1 MFKKLLTAAIGLS
14 VIGTAQA
21 APNLEEMWELIQ
33 KQQAEIYQL
42 KTQLET
48 TEKRVTETE
57 VKTEATFA
65 AVEEVSVGPV
75 AKLAEWAD
83 KTTIGGY
90 GEMHYNNLTS
100 DNSSSSKEEF
110 DLHRFVLFFG
120 HQFTND
126 LRFFSELEVEHNVAG
141 EGKNGEVEIEQA
153 YIEWDYAENHRVK
166 AGVFLTPV
174 GILNE
179 THEPE
184 TFYGVERNPVEK
196 NIIPST
202 WWEGGAMFSGEIAEG
217 FSYDAGVH
225 SGLFINPDPDPLKA
239 DDGKWKIRDGRQKVS
254 EAEGD
259 DLAYTARIKY
269 TGIPGLELATTFQHQ
284 TDIWQGESF
293 MGEDEADAN
302 LVEMHAIY
310 NKGPFGLRALYAHW
324 DIDDVIENVKA
335 GADEQEGFYIE
346 PSYRLNEKLGFFVRF
361 SEWDNQ
367 AGESSAD
374 GEKQQYDIGF
384 NYWLH
389 ENVVLKADY
398 RHDNN
403 EGDSEEFSG
412 FNLGVGWS
420 F

>member
-1 MFKKLLTAAIGLS
+1 MYKKLLTAAIGLS
-14 VIGTAQA
+14 VMGTAQA

-33 KQQAEIYQL
+33 KQQAEISQL

-48 TEKRVTETE
+48 TEQRVTETE
-57 VKTEATFA
+57 VKAEATFA
-65 AVEEVSVGPV
+65 AVEEVSAGPV

-120 HQFTND
+120 HQFTDD

-153 YIEWDYAENHRVK
+153 YVEWDYTENHRAK
-166 AGVFLTPV
+166 AGVFLMPV

-202 WWEGGAMFSGEIAEG
+202 WWEGGAMLSGEIAEG

-225 SGLFINPDPDPLKA
+225 SGLFINPTEGDY
-239 DDGKWKIRDGRQKVS
+239 KIRSGRQKVS

-269 TGIPGLELATTFQHQ
+269 TGMPGLELAATAQHQ
-284 TDIWQGESF
+284 TDVWQGEAF
-293 MGEDEADAN
+293 AGEDEADAT
-302 LVEMHAIY
+302 LVELHAIY

-324 DIDDVIENVKA
+324 DIDDVIENIKA

-346 PSYRLNEKLGFFVRF
+346 PSYRINEKLGFFARF

-367 AGESSAD
+367 AGDSGD
-374 GEKQQYDIGF
+374 TEKQQYDIGF

-403 EGDSEEFSG
+403 EGDSEEFRG

>member
-1 MFKKLLTAAIGLS
+1 MYKKLLTAAIGIS
-14 VIGTAQA
+14 VMGTTQA

-33 KQQAEIYQL
+33 KQQAEISQL
-42 KTQLET
+42 KTQLES
-48 TEKRVTETE
+48 TEKRVAETE

-65 AVEEVSVGPV
+65 AVEEVSAGPV

-120 HQFTND
+120 HQFTDD

-153 YIEWDYAENHRVK
+153 YIEWDYTENHRAK

-196 NIIPST
+196 NIIPSS
-202 WWEGGAMFSGEIAEG
+202 WWEGGAMFSGEIVEG

-225 SGLFINPDPDPLKA
+225 SGLFIDPSKGKA
-239 DDGKWKIRDGRQKVS
+239 KIRDGRQKVS

-269 TGIPGLELATTFQHQ
+269 TGIPGLELATTLQHQ
-284 TDIWQGESF
+284 TNVWQGESF

-302 LVEMHAIY
+302 LIEMHAIY

-346 PSYRLNEKLGFFVRF
+346 PSYRLNEKLGLFVRF

-389 ENVVLKADY
+389 ENVVMKADY

>member
-1 MFKKLLTAAIGLS
+1 MYKKLLTAAIGIS
-14 VIGTAQA
+14 VMGTTQA

-33 KQQAEIYQL
+33 KQQAEISQL
-42 KTQLET
+42 KTQLES
-48 TEKRVTETE
+48 TEKRVAETE

-65 AVEEVSVGPV
+65 AVEEVSAGPV

-120 HQFTND
+120 HQFTDD

-153 YIEWDYAENHRVK
+153 YIEWDYTENHRAK
-166 AGVFLTPV
+166 AGVFLIPV

-202 WWEGGAMFSGEIAEG
+202 WWEGGTMFSGEIVEG

-225 SGLFINPDPDPLKA
+225 SGLFIDPSKGKA
-239 DDGKWKIRDGRQKVS
+239 KIRDGRQKVS

-269 TGIPGLELATTFQHQ
+269 TGIPGLELATTLQHQ
-284 TDIWQGESF
+284 TNVWQGESF
-293 MGEDEADAN
+293 MGEDEAAAN
-302 LVEMHAIY
+302 LIEMHAIY

-346 PSYRLNEKLGFFVRF
+346 PSYRLNEKLGLFVRF

-389 ENVVLKADY
+389 ENVVMKADY

>member
-1 MFKKLLTAAIGLS
+1 MYKKILTTAIALS
-14 VIGTAQA
+14 AVTTAQA
-21 APNLEEMWELIQ
+21 APSLDDMWELIQ
-33 KQQAEIYQL
+33 KQQAEIAQL
-42 KTQLET
+42 KTQLTT
-48 TEKRVTETE
+48 TEQRVTETE

-65 AVEEVSVGPV
+65 AVEEVTAGPV
-75 AKLAEWAD
+75 AKLADWAD

-100 DNSSSSKEEF
+100 DNSSDSKEEF

-120 HQFTND
+120 HQFNDD

-153 YIEWDYAENHRVK
+153 YIEWDYAESHRAK
-166 AGVFLTPV
+166 AGVFLIPV
-174 GILNE
+174 GIINE

-196 NIIPST
+196 TIIPAT
-202 WWEGGAMFSGEIAEG
+202 WWEGGAMLSGEIAQG
-217 FSYDAGVH
+217 FSYDAGIH
-225 SGLFINPDPDPLKA
+225 SGLFIDPDA
-239 DDGKWKIRDGRQKVS
+239 DDDPLTSGKSKIRDGRQKVS

-269 TGIPGLELATTFQHQ
+269 TGMPGLELAATLQHQ
-284 TDIWQGESF
+284 NDIWQGESF
-293 MGEDEADAN
+293 AGEDGADAN
-302 LVEMHAIY
+302 LFELHAVY
-310 NKGPFGLRALYAHW
+310 NKGPLGVRALFAHW

-335 GADEQEGFYIE
+335 GADEQEGFYVE
-346 PSYRLNEKLGFFVRF
+346 PSYRINEKLGFFARF

-367 AGESSAD
+367 AGDSSD
-374 GEKQQYDIGF
+374 TEKQQYDIGF

-403 EGDSEEFSG
+403 EGDSEEFRG

>member
-1 MFKKLLTAAIGLS
+1 MYKKILTTAIALS
-14 VIGTAQA
+14 AVTTAQA
-21 APNLEEMWELIQ
+21 APSLDDMWELIQ
-33 KQQAEIYQL
+33 KQQAEIAQL
-42 KTQLET
+42 KTQLTT
-48 TEKRVTETE
+48 TEQRVTETE
-57 VKTEATFA
+57 VKAEATFA
-65 AVEEVSVGPV
+65 AVEEVTAGPV
-75 AKLAEWAD
+75 AKLADWAD

-100 DNSSSSKEEF
+100 DNSSDSKEQF

-120 HQFTND
+120 HQFNDD

-153 YIEWDYAENHRVK
+153 YIEWDYTENHRAK

-196 NIIPST
+196 NIIPVT
-202 WWEGGAMFSGEIAEG
+202 WWEGGAMLSGEIAEG

-225 SGLFINPDPDPLKA
+225 SGLFIDPNS
-239 DDGKWKIRDGRQKVS
+239 GKFKIRDGRQKVS

-284 TDIWQGESF
+284 TDVWQGEAF
-293 MGEDEADAN
+293 GGEDEADAN
-302 LVEMHAIY
+302 LIEMHAVY
-310 NKGPFGLRALYAHW
+310 NKGAFGLRALYAQW

-346 PSYRLNEKLGFFVRF
+346 PSYRINEKLGVFARL

-367 AGESSAD
+367 AGDSSAD

-398 RHDNN
+398 RHDSN
-403 EGDSEEFSG
+403 EGDSDEFRG
-412 FNLGVGWS
+412 FNLGIGWS